1 MEDEVAEGQWLDCSE
16 EPEGTVF
23 TVEPCSNEYCTCTTG
38 YEFPLKNVSLTTV
51 VAISILYSTTVA
63 VYYFDC

>member
-1 MEDEVAEGQWLDCSE
+1 MLDYLDNISTDPPPEYCLEDEVADGQWLDCSE

-38 YEFPLKNVSLTTV
+38 YEYPIKNVSLT
-51 VAISILYSTTVA
+51 
-63 VYYFDC
+63 